1 MNIPGLSVSMS
12 ASSITANMGVSLLA
26 KVLDTAEMTGE
37 LLNEMIE
44 SSGVPALDGLG
55 EHIDLRV

>member
-1 MNIPGLSVSMS
+1 MS
-12 ASSITANMGVSLLA
+12 ASSISANMGVGLLA

-44 SSGVPALDGLG
+44 NSGIPALDGLG

>member
-1 MNIPGLSVSMS
+1 MNIPGLSISMS

-37 LLNEMIE
+37 MLNDMLEQ
-44 SSGVPALDGLG
+44 SGLPALDGLG
-55 EHIDLRV
+55 EHIDMRV